1 MVELMLARICIL
13 LFCCLPFLSFAQQTA
28 SSFVDFENTLSN
40 CVSIDTSDTYDRN
53 NLTLVDM
60 KLTLEKNIGSC
71 GCKSAIA
78 SITLESMPSGSSSF
92 DFALI
97 KFRIISVPLL
107 LDNTLKNVSSI
118 KGALACGNN

>member
-97 KFRIISVPLL
+97 KSRIISVPLL

-118 KGALACGNN
+118 KGALGCGNN

>member
-1 MVELMLARICIL
+1 MLARICIL

-60 KLTLEKNIGSC
+60 KLILEKNIGSC

-78 SITLESMPSGSSSF
+78 SITLKGMPFGSSSF
-92 DFALI
+92 DFALS
-97 KFRIISVPLL
+97 KPRTISVPLL

>member
-28 SSFVDFENTLSN
+28 SSFIDFENTLSN

-78 SITLESMPSGSSSF
+78 SITLENMPSGSSSF

-97 KFRIISVPLL
+97 KSRIISVPLL

-118 KGALACGNN
+118 RGTLACGNN

>member
-1 MVELMLARICIL
+1 MLARICIL

-28 SSFVDFENTLSN
+28 SSFVDFKNTLSN

-78 SITLESMPSGSSSF
+78 SITLENMPSGSSSF

-97 KFRIISVPLL
+97 KSRIISVPLL

-118 KGALACGNN
+118 RGTLACGNN

>member
-78 SITLESMPSGSSSF
+78 SITLKSMPSGSSSF

-97 KFRIISVPLL
+97 KSRIISVPLL

>member
-40 CVSIDTSDTYDRN
+40 CVSIDTSNTYDRN

-97 KFRIISVPLL
+97 KSRIISVPLL

>member
-1 MVELMLARICIL
+1 MLARICIL

-28 SSFVDFENTLSN
+28 SSFVDFENTLPN

-78 SITLESMPSGSSSF
+78 SITLENMPSGSSSF

-97 KFRIISVPLL
+97 KSRIISVPLL

-118 KGALACGNN
+118 RGTLACGNN

>member
-28 SSFVDFENTLSN
+28 SSFVDFENTLPN

-78 SITLESMPSGSSSF
+78 SITLENMPSGSSSF

-97 KFRIISVPLL
+97 KSRIISVPLL

-118 KGALACGNN
+118 RGTLACGNN

>member
-1 MVELMLARICIL
+1 MLARICIL

-92 DFALI
+92 NFALI
-97 KFRIISVPLL
+97 KSRIISVPLL

>member
-28 SSFVDFENTLSN
+28 SSFVDFKNTLSN

-78 SITLESMPSGSSSF
+78 SITLENMPSGSSSF

-97 KFRIISVPLL
+97 KSRIISVPLL

-118 KGALACGNN
+118 RGTLACGNN

>member
-1 MVELMLARICIL
+1 MLARICIL

-28 SSFVDFENTLSN
+28 SGFVDFENTLSN

-97 KFRIISVPLL
+97 KSRIISVPLL
-107 LDNTLKNVSSI
+107 LDNTLKNISSI

>member
-1 MVELMLARICIL
+1 MLARICIL

-60 KLTLEKNIGSC
+60 KLILEKNIGSC

-97 KFRIISVPLL
+97 KSRIISVPLL

>member
-1 MVELMLARICIL
+1 MLARICIL

-92 DFALI
+92 DFDFALS
-97 KFRIISVPLL
+97 KPRIISVPLL

>member
-1 MVELMLARICIL
+1 MLARICIL

-71 GCKSAIA
+71 GCKSAIT

-97 KFRIISVPLL
+97 KSRIISVPLL

>member
-1 MVELMLARICIL
+1 MLARICIL

-92 DFALI
+92 DFALS
-97 KFRIISVPLL
+97 KPRTISVPLL

>member
-1 MVELMLARICIL
+1 MLARICIL

-40 CVSIDTSDTYDRN
+40 CVSMDSSDTYDRN

-60 KLTLEKNIGSC
+60 KLTLEKNIGIC

-97 KFRIISVPLL
+97 KSRTISVPLL

>member
-1 MVELMLARICIL
+1 M
-13 LFCCLPFLSFAQQTA
+13 SFAQQTA

-40 CVSIDTSDTYDRN
+40 CVSIDISDTFDRN

-60 KLTLEKNIGSC
+60 KLTLEKNIGIC

-78 SITLESMPSGSSSF
+78 SITLEGMPSGSSSF

-97 KFRIISVPLL
+97 MSRTISVPLL

>member
-78 SITLESMPSGSSSF
+78 SITLERMPFGSSSF
-92 DFALI
+92 DFALS
-97 KFRIISVPLL
+97 KSRIISVPLL

>member
-1 MVELMLARICIL
+1 MLARICIL

-28 SSFVDFENTLSN
+28 SSFIDFENTLSN

-78 SITLESMPSGSSSF
+78 SITLENMPSGSSSF

-97 KFRIISVPLL
+97 KSRIISVPLL

-118 KGALACGNN
+118 RGTLACGNN

>member
-1 MVELMLARICIL
+1 MLARICIL

-78 SITLESMPSGSSSF
+78 SITLKSMPSGSSSF

-97 KFRIISVPLL
+97 KSRIISVPLL

>member
-1 MVELMLARICIL
+1 MLARICIL

-40 CVSIDTSDTYDRN
+40 CVSIDTSDTYDLN

-97 KFRIISVPLL
+97 KSRIISVPLL